1 MLSRRRFLQAG
12 GGAVALAAVRRRAYA
27 FQQSPAIRKFNQAL
41 PGLGPSGIPVAS
53 PVSAANSPVDAYQL
67 EIREFQ
73 QRILPPPY
81 GKTTFWGYVDAN
93 PAIADNPRYLG
104 PVIVARKDKPVQLI
118 VTNKLPNKHILP
130 VDTTLMGA
138 EPGQDVNRTAV
149 HLHGGFV
156 TWNYDGGPFAWFAPD
171 GRTGVSFLNGTGVKG
186 QAQHYYPNQQSARL
200 MWYHDHAIG
209 ITRLNAYAGIASAY
223 LLGDDFE
230 DSLVA
235 LGAVPST
242 QIPLVIQD
250 KSFKSDGSLWY
261 PSQYEYRD
269 IPDLPEPWGPLS
281 QATVNSLT
289 GQTGRWESEGGA
301 PPLVSCVPEYFSDT
315 ILVNGA
321 VYPVASVPATQV
333 RFRIL
338 NASQARFYNLQ
349 LYYESAEAPGEADLG
364 RPGPPM
370 IQIGT
375 EGGFLFSPV
384 VLNNP
389 PSQIAWD
396 TNPASPTFGNVNRYN
411 LLLAPA
417 ERADLIIDFASA
429 SGKSLILYNDAP
441 APFPGGDQ
449 RNDYFTGDLNMAP
462 IGGAP
467 PTLAGQSPNTRTLLK
482 FTVGP
487 ARAASGGIS
496 SSSLVFSL
504 TGLLASAADPMTQ
517 FQGMRMRD
525 VTLNEDMDQF
535 GRLIQRLGTN
545 TKPPGSASFG
555 RGYMDPATET
565 PRSGDVEIWRIFN
578 LTGDTHPIHFHL
590 VNVQVLGR
598 QPFDAANYTGTPKLK
613 FIGPFRGPDPNEF
626 GYKETVRVNPN
637 EMTMVIIKFQL
648 PKVPFAVPQS
658 PRTGGYEYVWHCHI
672 LEHEEHD
679 MMRPLVVS
687 P

>member
-1 MLSRRRFLQAG
+1 MLSRRTFLQAT
-12 GGAVALAAVRRRAYA
+12 GGAAALVAVRRRVYA
-27 FQQSPAIRKFNQAL
+27 FQQSPGIAKFKQAL
-41 PGLGPSGIPVAS
+41 PGLGPSGLPVAS
-53 PVSAANSPVDAYQL
+53 PVSAANSPVDIYQL
-67 EIREFQ
+67 QIRQFQ
-73 QRILPPPY
+73 QQILPPPY
-81 GKTTFWGYVDAN
+81 RKTTFWGYVDAN

-104 PVIVARKDKPVQLI
+104 PVIVARKNRPVQLM
-118 VTNKLPNKHILP
+118 VTNQLPNKHILP

-138 EPGQDVNRTAV
+138 EPGQNVNRATV
-149 HLHGGFV
+149 HLHGGF
-156 TWNYDGGPFAWFAPD
+156 TPWNYDGGPFTWFTPD
-171 GRTGVSFLNGTGVKG
+171 GQSGVSFVNGTVVKG
-186 QAQHYYPNQQSARL
+186 QAQYYYPNQQSARF

-230 DSLVA
+230 DSLIAAGV
-235 LGAVPST
+235 LPST

-250 KSFKSDGSLWY
+250 KSFNSDGSLWY
-261 PSQYEYRD
+261 PSQYEYRN
-269 IPDLPEPWGPLS
+269 LPALPNPWQPLS

-289 GQTGRWESEGGA
+289 GQTGRWESEGGT

-321 VYPVASVPATQV
+321 VYPVASVPAARV

-349 LYYESAEAPGEADLG
+349 LYYESAQTPGEADLNK
-364 RPGPPM
+364 PGPAM

-375 EGGFLFSPV
+375 EGGFLFIPA

-389 PSQIAWD
+389 PSQIGWD
-396 TNPASPTFGNVNRYN
+396 TNPKSPTFGNVNRYN

-417 ERADLIIDFASA
+417 ERADLIVDFTNAA
-429 SGKSLILYNDAP
+429 GKSLILYNDAP

-449 RNDYFTGDLNMAP
+449 RNDYFTGDLNLTP

-467 PTLAGQSPNTRTLLK
+467 PTLAGQSPNTRTVLK
-482 FTVGP
+482 FAVGP
-487 ARAASGGIS
+487 ASVASAGIS
-496 SSSLVFSL
+496 ISSLISSL
-504 TGLLASAADPMTQ
+504 TELLASAADPVTQ
-517 FQGMRMRD
+517 IQGMKVRD
-525 VTLNEDMDQF
+525 LTLNEDMDTY

-555 RGYMDPATET
+555 RAYADPATET

-590 VNVQVLGR
+590 VNVHVLGR
-598 QPFDAANYTGTPKLK
+598 QPFDAANYKGTPK
-613 FIGPFRGPDPNEF
+613 FTGPFRGPDANEL
-626 GYKETVRVNPN
+626 GYKETVRMNPN
-637 EMTMVIIKFQL
+637 EMTMVIMQFQL

-679 MMRPLVVS
+679 MMRPLIVS
-687 P
+687 A